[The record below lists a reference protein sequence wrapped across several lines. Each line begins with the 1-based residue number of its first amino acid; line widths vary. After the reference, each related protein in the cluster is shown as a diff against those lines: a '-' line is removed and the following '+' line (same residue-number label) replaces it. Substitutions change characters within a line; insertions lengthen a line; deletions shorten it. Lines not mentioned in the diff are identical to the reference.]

1 MATGSLSAWRLQP
14 EASADEVD
22 SWFDE
27 DGRLLKAAEMRRA
40 LFRGSRYR
48 YGRRPRFVLYVRVAP
63 AVGVAPSCRRRLWKY
78 LFGIYEPSFAY
89 R

>member
-14 EASADEVD
+14 EASTDEVD

-40 LFRGSRYR
+40 LFRGSR
-48 YGRRPRFVLYVRVAP
+48 
-63 AVGVAPSCRRRLWKY
+63 
-78 LFGIYEPSFAY
+78 
-89 R
+89 